1 MLIRFHCFTQMRHAH
16 RPNTIAAAFETVH
29 GMAEGRS
36 VPALQCLA
44 EGIELPAAA
53 LDERIDQRAHEV
65 RFVAVLDC
73 ANLAQHRRVKS
84 RRLHRLPLS
93 TRRPAPGTAR
103 GAMPSE
109 IAARYV
115 PRPPGTAGLSSS
127 GVASHIIY
135 TPWRRSCL
143 WQHVKRYRI

>member
-1 MLIRFHCFTQMRHAH
+1 MLIRFHCFTQMGQAH
-16 RPNTIAAAFETVH
+16 CPNTIAAAFQAVH

-36 VPALQCLA
+36 VPALRCRG
-44 EGIELPAAA
+44 EGSELPAAA

-73 ANLAQHRRVKS
+73 ANLAQHGRVKS

-93 TRRPAPGTAR
+93 TRRPTPRTSR
-103 GAMPSE
+103 GATPRE

-115 PRPPGTAGLSSS
+115 PRPSGPAGLSSS
-127 GVASHIIY
+127 GGYSRII
-135 TPWRRSCL
+135 
-143 WQHVKRYRI
+143 